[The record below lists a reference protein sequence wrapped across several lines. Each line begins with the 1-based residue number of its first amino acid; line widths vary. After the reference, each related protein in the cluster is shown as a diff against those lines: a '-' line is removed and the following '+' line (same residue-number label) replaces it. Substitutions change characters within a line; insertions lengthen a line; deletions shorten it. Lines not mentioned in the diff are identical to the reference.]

1 MAEPFTRDYIKEW
14 IKRKLGS
21 PIVEVEL
28 DDDQL
33 EDCIDDALD
42 EVAPWVVQRQYITL
56 PASQCIDLSEYKV
69 AYVIN
74 VHKADGA
81 TDSVDQLDVFN
92 FSTRL
97 FKRLIAPSMRFGK
110 VVNDVRST
118 KMRKLLIALSHSNDE
133 VNSILNTPWIVK
145 GESEQAMLRTGLNQ
159 DLVYSPPWKR
169 LACKL
174 VEFLLSD
181 KKCTKE
187 LGRRLFSLGYD
198 VEHIQSYTDEADRE
212 RIWKEWDW
220 ELNGLGNLAML
231 EYSLN
236 RSIQNDT
243 SKKLSAYRQSKFKSI
258 EKIVPEM

>member
-92 FSTRL
+92 PMSYSIITNNQSFLYNQVESMLYTKQMGDLKDNISFKFISNKLYLDVGYPTATLVTIEYSPQIVDVEILDQDNEDSRL
-97 FKRLIAPSMRFGK
+97 YRKFVKRFALAYARANLANIRGK
-110 VVNDVRST
+110 FTVSGSPVELDSDRQDS
-118 KMRKLLIALSHSNDE
+118 KS
-133 VNSILNTPWIVK
+133 
-145 GESEQAMLRTGLNQ
+145 ESEIEALREEL
-159 DLVYSPPWKR
+159 
-169 LACKL
+169 
-174 VEFLLSD
+174 
-181 KKCTKE
+181 KE
-187 LGRRLFSLGYD
+187 TVSTHFAID
-198 VEHIQSYTDEADRE
+198 
-212 RIWKEWDW
+212 
-220 ELNGLGNLAML
+220 
-231 EYSLN
+231 
-236 RSIQNDT
+236 
-243 SKKLSAYRQSKFKSI
+243 
-258 EKIVPEM
+258 